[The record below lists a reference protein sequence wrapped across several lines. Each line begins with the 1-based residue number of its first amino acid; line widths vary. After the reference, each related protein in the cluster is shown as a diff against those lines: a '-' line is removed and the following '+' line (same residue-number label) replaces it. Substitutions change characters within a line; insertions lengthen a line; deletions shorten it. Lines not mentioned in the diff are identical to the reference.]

1 MIIHD
6 RRDQD
11 HDLLET
17 ITTKDM
23 IAEIIDINNL
33 IDMVQEV
40 MMKDTI
46 TTITILA
53 LDKEEIINHLY
64 RFKEGKKMLMTKA
77 LIIQVHSDKEDK
89 SL

>member
-11 HDLLET
+11 HDLLEI

-53 LDKEEIINHLY
+53 LDKEEIINRLY